1 MDAFRV
7 GGARTGEMDNM
18 KRWLLKQKQTQ
29 MWESTH
35 ATIDA
40 VYALLSAGT
49 DWFSA
54 DNNTTV
60 TVGGKVIAPQ
70 QQAQGTGYFKETWHK
85 SEITPQMG
93 KVKIENS
100 GNAPAWGALYW
111 QYYEDLD
118 KITKTGGSLNV
129 EKMLFVEET
138 GTSGTSLIPIPGENA
153 LRVGDKVVVRLTV
166 RTDRDLEFV
175 HLRDMRAAAFEP
187 LDQLSG
193 VKWQGGVVYYRASKD
208 ASTNFYFDVLPR
220 GTYVFE
226 YGAFVTRTGDYS
238 NGITALQCM
247 YAPEFSSH
255 TAGKKVIIR

>member
-1 MDAFRV
+1 
-7 GGARTGEMDNM
+7 
-18 KRWLLKQKQTQ
+18 

-138 GTSGTSLIPIPGENA
+138 DVSGRKLVPITENRM
-153 LRVGDKVVVRLTV
+153 LRVGDKVIVRLTL

-175 HLRDMRAAAFEP
+175 HLKDMRAASFEP
-187 LDQLSG
+187 LEQLSG
-193 VKWQGGVVYYRASKD
+193 MKWQEGVIYFQASKD

-220 GTYVFE
+220 GTYVLE

-238 NGITALQCM
+238 NGITTVQCM

-255 TAGKKVIIR
+255 TAGMKVNVR